1 MGTFFADPVQED
13 FYLSNFRAK
22 AEKMQEFPDKRI
34 IDALTGSAM
43 RHSEDKSKE
52 ISDLLKTMIMDQNRP
67 SRHKLPLCYLV
78 DSIVK
83 NVNQPYT
90 DLFEKGLVT
99 WFCSAYDVVDDKSK
113 VRANPHPINIFC
125 RSLFS
130 AFYIY
135 GIFKQ
140 KSKVLDFEVGNV
152 DRLKYDQT
160 FILLVL

>member
-67 SRHKLPLCYLV
+67 ARHKLPLCYLV

-113 VRANPHPINIFC
+113 VRANSHQIIYLVRVIFVFHLNDIYSSESIRF
-125 RSLFS
+125 RSWD
-130 AFYIY
+130 Y
-135 GIFKQ
+135 
-140 KSKVLDFEVGNV
+140 
-152 DRLKYDQT
+152 
-160 FILLVL
+160 